1 MKVKKNNNWKKE
13 MEMLVSERLGQIYRK
28 IIKRKEIYKIKKK
41 EEEIEQKLEELLKKE
56 TRSGFEL
63 YCDYE
68 EVRSEHMN
76 NLINTYYKEGVK
88 DGIKLIIRNI

>member
-1 MKVKKNNNWKKE
+1 MKVKNNNNWKNE
-13 MEMLVSERLGQIYRK
+13 MEMLVLERLGQIYRR
-28 IIKRKEIYKIKKK
+28 IIKRKDMNEIKEK
-41 EEEIEQKLEELLKKE
+41 EEEIEEKLEELLKNE
-56 TRSGFEL
+56 TKSGFEL

-76 NLINTYYKEGVK
+76 KLLNTYYKEGVK